1 MFCFSTVEIY
11 NISYADV
18 SQEKLNQPSVC
29 VPSFRLGV
37 ISSIQFLVTP
47 KKKKKKKYLNQILLY
62 LEQVLIS
69 LHPFPLV
76 NLDQALDEL

>member
-29 VPSFRLGV
+29 VPSFRLCV
-37 ISSIQFLVTP
+37 ISSILISYNT
-47 KKKKKKKYLNQILLY
+47 KKEKKKKKYLNQI
-62 LEQVLIS
+62 
-69 LHPFPLV
+69 
-76 NLDQALDEL
+76 